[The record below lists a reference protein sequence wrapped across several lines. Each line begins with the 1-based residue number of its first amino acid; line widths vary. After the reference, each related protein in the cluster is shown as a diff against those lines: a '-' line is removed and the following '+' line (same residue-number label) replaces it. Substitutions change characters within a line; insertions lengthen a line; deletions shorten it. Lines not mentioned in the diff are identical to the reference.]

1 MDIDHKVISLGIE
14 DPAHLFVIRVEGEE
28 FVLFAGIDMPL
39 EL

>member
-1 MDIDHKVISLGIE
+1 MDIDHEVISLSIE
-14 DPAHLFVIRVEGEE
+14 DPVHLFVIRIEEEE